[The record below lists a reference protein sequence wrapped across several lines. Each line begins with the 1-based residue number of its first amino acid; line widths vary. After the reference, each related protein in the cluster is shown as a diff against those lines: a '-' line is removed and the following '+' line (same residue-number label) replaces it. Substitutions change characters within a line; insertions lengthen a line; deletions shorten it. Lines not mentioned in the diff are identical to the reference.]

1 MEVSAIVINSP
12 SLSTNDSH
20 DIPSKTGALVYYHY
34 CYRYHYHL
42 TLPLLL
48 LVVMMFLEKCLDLS
62 RFSRGMNLLCLTW
75 SLGKSVSN
83 TGAEL
88 TAP

>member
-1 MEVSAIVINSP
+1 MKVSAIVINSP
-12 SLSTNDSH
+12 SLSTNDSQ
-20 DIPSKTGALVYYHY
+20 DIPSKHGALVYYH
-34 CYRYHYHL
+34 CFCHYHL

-62 RFSRGMNLLCLTW
+62 RFSGGMNLLCLTW